1 MKILVLDNDKNTA
14 ETFKATINSKTDHQ
28 VDVAYGGKEG
38 LEKMGNG
45 ESPYDLLVLDIMMP
59 EVSGIDVCKAMMQDE
74 KLKKIPVLL
83 VSALPVSSQTFQDS
97 MGKFKEL
104 KVIKEVLEKPFSGD
118 ELVAKIEKSLGK

>member
-1 MKILVLDNDKNTA
+1 MKILVVDNDKNTV
-14 ETFKATINSKTDHQ
+14 ETFKAAIGAKTDCR

-38 LEKMGNG
+38 LEKMRNG
-45 ESPYDLLVLDIMMP
+45 ELYNLLVLDIMMP

-97 MGKFKEL
+97 LGKFEEL
-104 KVIKEVLEKPFSGD
+104 KVIKDVLEKPFSID
-118 ELVAKIEKSLGK
+118 ELVAKIDKSISK

>member
-1 MKILVLDNDKNTA
+1 MRILVVDNDKSTV
-14 ETFKATINSKTDHQ
+14 ETFKAAIGAKTDCQ

-38 LEKMGNG
+38 LEKMRNG
-45 ESPYDLLVLDIMMP
+45 ETYNLLVLDIMMP

-97 MGKFKEL
+97 LGKFEEL
-104 KVIKEVLEKPFSGD
+104 KVIKDVLEKPFPID
-118 ELVAKIEKSLGK
+118 ELIAKINKSISK